1 MLSNEPRLKV
11 VFMGTPEFSVLVL
24 SALLDAGHDV
34 VGVYSQ
40 PDRPAGRGG
49 RVAAPPVKSYAVE
62 RGISAFQPRS
72 LRRDEAA
79 RRELASLAPDLI
91 VVAAYGLILPADTLD
106 VPRLGSLNIHPSL
119 LPRYRGPSPV
129 AAAILD
135 GEPVTGV
142 TVMKLDETM
151 DTGPIVAQ
159 RPTPIGADE
168 TAEELTSRLF
178 QMGAALLIEVLPR
191 WANGELQA
199 VPQDGS
205 LANVTSRLSRQ
216 DGEIDWGRPAELIS
230 RQVRAYYPWPGSFTH
245 WEGVR
250 LKVIEA
256 LEAGADSDLSA
267 SPGAVVLLD
276 QGGLGV
282 GTGSGIL
289 QVRRVQL
296 EGGAVTTSAQFVQGH
311 RELVGSIL
319 GS

>member
-1 MLSNEPRLKV
+1 MLSDKLRLKV

-24 SALLDAGHDV
+24 AALCDAGHDV

-62 RGISAFQPRS
+62 QGLSTFQPRS
-72 LRRDEAA
+72 LRRDEGA
-79 RRELASLAPDLI
+79 RQELASLAPDLI

-119 LPRYRGPSPV
+119 LPRHRGPSPV

-151 DTGPIVAQ
+151 DTGPIVTQ

-178 QMGAALLIEVLPR
+178 QTGATLLIEELPR
-191 WANGELQA
+191 WASGELQA

-205 LANVTSRLSRQ
+205 LATVTSRLSRQ
-216 DGEIDWGRPAELIS
+216 DGEIDWSRPAELIS

-245 WEGVR
+245 WKGAR

-256 LEAGADSDLSA
+256 LEADADSDLSA
-267 SPGAVVLLD
+267 SQGEVVLLD

-282 GTGSGIL
+282 GTGSGVL

-311 RELVGSIL
+311 REFVGSIL